1 MNKLISLALLVF
13 SIALIMPSCT
23 PKTTKPVTETPTP
36 PPPPPAEEEPKEEP
50 KVPDVVT
57 PKPRKL
63 LVASIKKT
71 GCFGKCPTYEAQLFS
86 DGQVLYKGTAH
97 VDRIGTYE
105 AVPGMDKADEVMR
118 KAMEINFFDFES
130 RYPKDGPLI
139 ADASNTITFIRSG
152 RLEKEVFNNH
162 DAPKELRD
170 FESYLVDFFNG
181 LKYVKVAN

>member
-1 MNKLISLALLVF
+1 MLIF
-13 SIALIMPSCT
+13 GIALCTLNCT
-23 PKTTKPVTETPTP
+23 PKTVEVVAETPAP
-36 PPPPPAEEEPKEEP
+36 PPPPPTEEEPKEEP

-57 PKPRKL
+57 PKPRKIL
-63 LVASIKKT
+63 IASIKKT

-130 RYPKDGPLI
+130 KYPKEGRLI
-139 ADASNTITFIRSG
+139 ADVSNTITFIRSG
-152 RLEKEVFNNH
+152 RTEKEVFNNH

-170 FESYLVDFFNG
+170 FETYLADFFNS
-181 LKYVKVAN
+181 LKYVKVSN